1 MSTPQFYILIG
12 IIAIAIVAAILV
24 LTGKIA
30 PKPFSKLSTFAFIF
44 VLTGIFF
51 GSDNRLIGYGLI
63 GIGVILAVIDMFMK
77 VKKTEN
83 N

>member
-1 MSTPQFYILIG
+1 MDTLQFYILIS
-12 IIAIAIVAAILV
+12 IVAIAIVAAILV
-24 LTGKIA
+24 LTGKVI
-30 PKPFSKLSTFAFIF
+30 PKPFSKLATFAFIF
-44 VLTGIFF
+44 VLAGIFF
-51 GSDNRLIGYGLI
+51 GSDDRSIGYGLI